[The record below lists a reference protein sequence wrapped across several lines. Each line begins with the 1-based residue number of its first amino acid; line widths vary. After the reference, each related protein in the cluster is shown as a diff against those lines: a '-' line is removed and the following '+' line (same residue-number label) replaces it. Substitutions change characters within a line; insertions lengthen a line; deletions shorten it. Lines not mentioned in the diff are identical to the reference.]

1 MEEHHSFLGWEFIVC
16 KKSDFDAVGKAYEAP
31 ILARWMASLGADKW
45 IADLAAAG
53 IATDLGGSGYPNRFT
68 VPAAA
73 VVPILMQGP
82 PKYLGP
88 MVIGDDYVHSGG
100 WVGDARI
107 DLAGMSALAPTEILM
122 VEVWDQS

>member
-1 MEEHHSFLGWEFIVC
+1 
-16 KKSDFDAVGKAYEAP
+16 
-31 ILARWMASLGADKW
+31 MASLGADKW